1 MPPEGRAKQGRN
13 PALLLAG
20 IVFLCWYLAAIPAAA
35 QDIEVTAADPPEM
48 EQAQTIDVIIKGN
61 GFDSSAAAKFFLSG
75 TRKTG
80 GVTVN
85 STTFIDSQTLSA
97 NVTAAAD
104 SVIGSY
110 DIEVQ
115 ASQGRRGKGIELFA
129 VQQSSS
135 PSQTLIRAT
144 FRNSALNP
152 TDRVRSDGK
161 QPCGYHYVDFDDTC
175 AAPAEEKGGSAIG
188 GVAGATY
195 FLRTV
200 HGCCEEMNPARWLV
214 LDFSAPVDS
223 PPQSPC
229 PAIDTRIR
237 TYEGLPGT
245 RHPDAVSPENP
256 DPCVDFVEVRF
267 FVDNAF
273 HPQAEFATLWLHV
286 DGPDGRVLK
295 EKGKVVGTRLVW
307 ESKFQLRWVNPLSR
321 QTVGNTVVLTTLPG
335 LDQAELWEMDD
346 NGANS
351 KGDKRIG
358 TFHMPLQLILEKVQ

>member
-1 MPPEGRAKQGRN
+1 MSYEGRASQGRY

-20 IVFLCWYLAAIPAAA
+20 IVFFCWHLAAAPAAA

-104 SVIGSY
+104 AVIASY

-129 VQQSSS
+129 VKQTSS
-135 PSQTLIRAT
+135 PSQTLVRAT
-144 FRNSALNP
+144 FRNATFP
-152 TDRVRSDGK
+152 MDRVRSDGK
-161 QPCGYHYVDFDDTC
+161 QPCGHHYVDFDDPC
-175 AAPAEEKGGSAIG
+175 SAPAEEKGGSAVR
-188 GVAGATY
+188 GVAGDTY

-200 HGCCEEMNPARWLV
+200 QGCCEEMNPARWLV
-214 LDFSAPVDS
+214 LDFSVPVDS
-223 PPQSPC
+223 VTQSPC

-245 RHPDAVSPENP
+245 RHPGAVSPENP
-256 DPCVDFVEVRF
+256 DPCVDHVEVRF
-267 FVDNAF
+267 FADKAF
-273 HPQAEFATLWLHV
+273 NPQAEFVTLWLHV
-286 DGPDGRVLK
+286 DAPDQRNLRV
-295 EKGKVVGTRLVW
+295 KGKIVGTQVIW
-307 ESKFQLRWVNPLSR
+307 NAKFQVKWVNPLSR
-321 QTVGNTVVLTTLPG
+321 QVIGNTVVLTTMPG
-335 LDQAELWEMDD
+335 LDQAELW
-346 NGANS
+346 
-351 KGDKRIG
+351 GDYNQSGNTTNLLG